1 MTAGVARD
9 PAADAAR
16 TGPGQPG
23 PGDQGGQA
31 ESPRAWQRVLAGVL
45 VGLGA
50 VELGVLE
57 CFLVPFRIGGTS
69 VPVALLL
76 ALVGNVVLTRAM
88 YRATAHRA
96 ATAVP
101 VVAWLALV
109 LVLASK
115 TAEGDLV
122 VPGTWPGLL
131 FLFGGTIAGAVAVG
145 RTVAPSRRR

>member
-1 MTAGVARD
+1 MAQG
-9 PAADAAR
+9 PAADRPR
-16 TGPGQPG
+16 TGTTRPGS
-23 PGDQGGQA
+23 GGSGGA
-31 ESPRAWQRVLAGVL
+31 PATWGRVLGGVL

-69 VPVALLL
+69 TPLALLL
-76 ALVGNVVLTRAM
+76 ALVGNVALTRVM
-88 YRATAHRA
+88 YRATGHRV

-109 LVLASK
+109 LVFSVK

-145 RTVAPSRRR
+145 RTVGPSRHR